1 MQTACFEALRQL
13 RSVRRSLS
21 NDVLLTL
28 LRALVVSEKVDCYST
43 VLAGIYESL
52 LDRLQSVLNA
62 TDRLVFSARRS
73 EHVTPLLRDLH
84 WLKVPERIK
93 FRLCVLTHRTWRNVH
108 GTAPPTLPRRSNW
121 LTDMSTRR
129 HLRST
134 ATPTLVVPSTSRT
147 TLGDRAFPVAAA
159 RTWNAILFWLRAVL
173 SQKSFRRRFKT
184 ELQNC
189 STRLFLMTVYSPRSS
204 CITITRVFVYNFNFV
219 QCPCK
224 QLAVL

>member
-52 LDRLQSVLNA
+52 FDRLQSVLNA

-73 EHVTPLLRDLH
+73 EHVTTLLRDLH

-108 GTAPPTLPRRSNW
+108 GTAPPYLTETLQ
-121 LTDMSTRR
+121 LTYRHVNTSSFSVNRYANSGRPVDQSDNTRWPSVSCGCCT
-129 HLRST
+129 HLERYSLLAKSCSVT
-134 ATPTLVVPSTSRT
+134 EVVQAP
-147 TLGDRAFPVAAA
+147 L
-159 RTWNAILFWLRAVL
+159 
-173 SQKSFRRRFKT
+173 
-184 ELQNC
+184 
-189 STRLFLMTVYSPRSS
+189 
-204 CITITRVFVYNFNFV
+204 
-219 QCPCK
+219 
-224 QLAVL
+224 